1 MLIQS
6 ISLPTLLPQNTFHPD
21 TQLTRPSLH
30 RLLYAQ
36 FHPVAYMIKLAIEMT
51 MAKLIGK
58 IARSQDGS
66 GPSYSGDRSTAGY
79 VSDGKGGHTRVRGR
93 RGRTKYGGTGSGAE
107 ETDAEARE
115 RREKNRFESTVV
127 ASRIGDDDD
136 DVGGGGGLYHA
147 WVSGPQRGGR
157 RRSADVLK
165 EHQGDAVELEEGVA
179 GVITKDTTVT
189 VRAESIAG
197 PGALDGG
204 DAIERADRASE
215 TSSTRELRP
224 VRRPADAF

>member
-1 MLIQS
+1 
-6 ISLPTLLPQNTFHPD
+6 
-21 TQLTRPSLH
+21 
-30 RLLYAQ
+30 
-36 FHPVAYMIKLAIEMT
+36 MIKLSIEMS

-66 GPSYSGDRSTAGY
+66 GPSYSHEHSTAY
-79 VSDGKGGHTRVRGR
+79 ISDGKGGRTRRRGR
-93 RGRTKYGGTGSGAE
+93 RGAKYGVGSGAE
-107 ETDAEARE
+107 DTDAERE

-136 DVGGGGGLYHA
+136 DDVVGAANGGGLYHA
-147 WVSGPQRGGR
+147 WVSGPQRGAGR

-165 EHQGDAVELEEGVA
+165 EHQGAEAVEMNEGVT
-179 GVITKDTTVT
+179 GVITKGTTVT
-189 VRAESIAG
+189 IRAESIVG
-197 PGALDGG
+197 PSALESG
-204 DAIERADRASE
+204 DAIERGDRASE